1 MRVRD
6 ACVGVCLCVVYAV
19 TSRAIVDGGRRCAC
33 DGLTRD
39 RTQRIVRTY
48 WRASRSVAARAVESW
63 GVRRWCARIL
73 LLCACSWYQIVVSV
87 LEFDVHR
94 RLGDTVR
101 MRRMLGSARG
111 ADADASNDAV
121 RARAV
126 FATAAYR
133 DARRAHGCHVARARI
148 AHRRRQHPLVAHART
163 RTRTR
168 TRAED

>member
-1 MRVRD
+1 
-6 ACVGVCLCVVYAV
+6 VGVCLCMVYAV

-39 RTQRIVRTY
+39 RAQRIVRKD
-48 WRASRSVAARAVESW
+48 WRASSSVAARAVESW

-73 LLCACSWYQIVVSV
+73 LLCACSCYEIVVSV

-111 ADADASNDAV
+111 ADADASMM
-121 RARAV
+121 R
-126 FATAAYR
+126 
-133 DARRAHGCHVARARI
+133 CARARCS
-148 AHRRRQHPLVAHART
+148 RRRHTATHAERTVVTSHAHA
-163 RTRTR
+163 
-168 TRAED
+168 